1 MDVSSV
7 HRVPLQVLLLGYGL
21 APDGARLLVY
31 EFLEGGDL
39 AALLRGRASV
49 WTRRVDLAG
58 DAARGLASAPLK
70 AEAQCN
76 VSCSFPFLGPRYLHG
91 CSVLHRDV
99 KPANVL
105 VDAAGR
111 GKLADFGLAGNAAD
125 AAGFA
130 AGTLGPRDFF
140 FALGD
145 RGATHRYVG
154 PGTGELSN
162 SNGPQTT
169 DLPTG

>member
-1 MDVSSV
+1 MC
-7 HRVPLQVLLLGYGL
+7 RCAEVLLLGYGL

-39 AALLRGRASV
+39 AALLRRPSSGAASV
-49 WTRRVDLAG
+49 WTRRVELAS
-58 DAARGLASAPLK
+58 DAARGLASPLVK
-70 AEAQCN
+70 LRRKGEGSSGHFTCCA
-76 VSCSFPFLGPRYLHG
+76 RYLHG

-99 KPANVL
+99 KPANLL

-130 AGTLGPRDFF
+130 AGTLG
-140 FALGD
+140 
-145 RGATHRYVG
+145 H
-154 PGTGELSN
+154 EL
-162 SNGPQTT
+162 
-169 DLPTG
+169 